1 MTTSHHVSLD
11 PANKRIRT
19 QRLVL
24 RPWTLTD
31 AEPALAI
38 YGAADVTR
46 WLSPAMTRV
55 TDTGTMQNLLAQW
68 IADCD
73 NRGLPLGRW
82 VVEDAATGN
91 LIGGVS
97 LLPLPPGRHDLEIG
111 WQIAP
116 TAWGRGY
123 GAEAGHAVAHQAFE
137 GGVSEL
143 FAVVRPGNKRGIATA
158 LRVGMEWVGE
168 TDKYYNMTLQVY
180 RLTKADLDYPQP
192 GLTHPPNQSRAQ
204 SPDS

>member
-1 MTTSHHVSLD
+1 MTTGRHVILD
-11 PANKRIRT
+11 PPNKRILTR
-19 QRLVL
+19 RLVL

-38 YGAADVTR
+38 YGAPDVTR

-55 TDTGTMQNLLAQW
+55 ADTATMRNLLAQW

-73 NRGLPLGRW
+73 DRGLPLGRW
-82 VVEDAATGN
+82 AVEDTVAGS

-111 WQIAP
+111 WQLAP
-116 TAWGRGY
+116 TAWGHGY

-137 GGVSEL
+137 SDVSEL
-143 FAVVRPGNKRGIATA
+143 FAVVRPGNQRGIATA
-158 LRVGMEWVGE
+158 RRVGMEWVGE
-168 TDKYYNMTLQVY
+168 TDKYYDLTLQIY
-180 RLTKADLDYPQP
+180 RLTKADLDYPEL
-192 GLTHPPNQSRAQ
+192 GWTNSPPPSTE
-204 SPDS
+204 P